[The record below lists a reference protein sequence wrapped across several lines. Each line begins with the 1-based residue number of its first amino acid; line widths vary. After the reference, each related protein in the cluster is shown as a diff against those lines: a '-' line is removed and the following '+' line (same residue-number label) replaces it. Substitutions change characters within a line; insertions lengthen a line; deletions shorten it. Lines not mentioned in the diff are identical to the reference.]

1 MRKKAKY
8 VVRIIRITSSFFSST
23 NGELSEIDKNIRKV
37 WETEDVSNMMR
48 GKWKKYEEEYV
59 LNEAVSKLTERIITY
74 DGTRYEIKV
83 SWKTDPRNCALT
95 IIMKHIEDQPRWKS
109 NSRKVQKYVQQVRKQ
124 LKCI

>member
-1 MRKKAKY
+1 
-8 VVRIIRITSSFFSST
+8 
-23 NGELSEIDKNIRKV
+23 
-37 WETEDVSNMMR
+37 MMR

-109 NSRKVQKYVQQVRKQ
+109 NSRKVQKYVQQMRKQ